1 MKLGMHKTILRNLM
15 PKSGEYPVALREAQS
30 ILVEEQSDLIPIYMD
45 GMHVNFLEKRI
56 KDTQEGDEA
65 VIAFKQKNA
74 HNEISNFRGNIK
86 NLIYGM
92 KRFGF
97 NGFPDL
103 MVLTD
108 DINSLDPAIIKPENP
123 EFSFEIKPKDF
134 NLGITGRL
142 LEDETGQ
149 RYNESLSVNL
159 DIYDAFNF
167 ATSISP
173 NRIYALTED
182 GRKILVNI
190 KGNNIGKQ
198 ESVTINREENI
209 FVMDDTERDCWMGD
223 IKVLPTEGLKII
235 FSDFYEKIKKYRRS
249 TLLFGHK
256 YQDINE
262 FLSLVTAMDDHIIW
276 KICQKEIWNPNTPL
290 IDARPYY
297 GEYKE
302 KPRYENINRLHFM
315 PHKAN
320 LWFEGTMITFNQST
334 GIKAL
339 MDLGDVVKDIWFEPI
354 STELNNGWDIIF
366 DRSRGITPKNK
377 IRVYNDA
384 DYQKYPVLKE

>member
-123 EFSFEIKPKDF
+123 EFSFEI
-134 NLGITGRL
+134 
-142 LEDETGQ
+142 
-149 RYNESLSVNL
+149 
-159 DIYDAFNF
+159 
-167 ATSISP
+167 
-173 NRIYALTED
+173 
-182 GRKILVNI
+182 
-190 KGNNIGKQ
+190 
-198 ESVTINREENI
+198 
-209 FVMDDTERDCWMGD
+209 
-223 IKVLPTEGLKII
+223 
-235 FSDFYEKIKKYRRS
+235 
-249 TLLFGHK
+249 
-256 YQDINE
+256 
-262 FLSLVTAMDDHIIW
+262 
-276 KICQKEIWNPNTPL
+276 
-290 IDARPYY
+290 
-297 GEYKE
+297 
-302 KPRYENINRLHFM
+302 
-315 PHKAN
+315 
-320 LWFEGTMITFNQST
+320 
-334 GIKAL
+334 
-339 MDLGDVVKDIWFEPI
+339 
-354 STELNNGWDIIF
+354 
-366 DRSRGITPKNK
+366 
-377 IRVYNDA
+377 
-384 DYQKYPVLKE
+384 